1 MCVVL
6 FSSTVVL
13 DEQKAGVEKEASDL
27 RASLREV
34 EKARLDGRRELQDLR
49 RQLKMIEAE
58 RAKIAQDF
66 SEVQSRC
73 AREEER
79 GEEMK
84 KEIFDLRQK
93 VFLLLNILLFT
104 YSCLKVTIATFSQP
118 FCTALQP
125 IYTSCVTGNNVH

>member
-1 MCVVL
+1 VA
-6 FSSTVVL
+6 VL

-49 RQLKMIEAE
+49 RQLKMVEAE
-58 RAKIAQDF
+58 RAKLGQDF
-66 SEVQSRC
+66 GEMHTRC
-73 AREEER
+73 VREEER

-93 VFLLLNILLFT
+93 VLLFLMN
-104 YSCLKVTIATFSQP
+104 S
-118 FCTALQP
+118 
-125 IYTSCVTGNNVH
+125 H

>member
-1 MCVVL
+1 LPCSQCVVL
-6 FSSTVVL
+6 FSMVVL

-49 RQLKMIEAE
+49 RQLKMIDAE
-58 RAKIAQDF
+58 RGKIAQDF
-66 SEVQSRC
+66 SEVQTRC

-93 VFLLLNILLFT
+93 VFLLLESLMSVFE
-104 YSCLKVTIATFSQP
+104 CLVQYV
-118 FCTALQP
+118 CTACQLHD
-125 IYTSCVTGNNVH
+125 S